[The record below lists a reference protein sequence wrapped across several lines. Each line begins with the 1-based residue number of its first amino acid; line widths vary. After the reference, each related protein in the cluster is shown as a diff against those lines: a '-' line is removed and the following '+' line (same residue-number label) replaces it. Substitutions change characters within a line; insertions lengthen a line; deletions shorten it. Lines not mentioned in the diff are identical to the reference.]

1 MELIIAITFE
11 ADSPVRPKTSILK
24 VSFPRQETV
33 SKYNTLDRTTGRNGI
48 HQLLKPLN
56 IFWSNLSWMAFDDK
70 LKLCIFSNSPCW
82 VKPVARLP
90 AGWNSKRHASR
101 RSREEVKPRNQVST
115 PFGDETSHPGSR
127 SIFRRFLCPRN
138 KTTLFR
144 ILKIILTGG
153 RLSRNF

>member
-1 MELIIAITFE
+1 MIAITFE

-24 VSFPRQETV
+24 VSFSRQETV
-33 SKYNTLDRTTGRNGI
+33 RKYNTLNRTTGRNGI
-48 HQLLKPLN
+48 HQLLKPFN
-56 IFWSNLSWMAFDDK
+56 IFWSNLSWTTFDDK

-90 AGWNSKRHASR
+90 AGWNSKRHASG
-101 RSREEVKPRNQVST
+101 RSREGVKPRNQVST

-127 SIFRRFLCPRN
+127 SIFRQFLCPRN
-138 KTTLFR
+138 KTTLFI

>member
-11 ADSPVRPKTSILK
+11 ADPPVRPKTSILK

-33 SKYNTLDRTTGRNGI
+33 RRYNTLDRTTSRNGI

-70 LKLCIFSNSPCW
+70 PKLCIFSNSPCW

-90 AGWNSKRHASR
+90 AGWNSKWHASG
-101 RSREEVKPRNQVST
+101 RSREVKPRNQVST
-115 PFGDETSHPGSR
+115 PFGDGTLHPGSR
-127 SIFRRFLCPRN
+127 SIFRQFLCPRN